1 MSAFTIVW
9 MAAAITVM
17 PTSQGGP
24 QQAKVYHGDLDLT
37 TQAGRNTLDRRL
49 SRAVDLVCNRHE
61 VTSTLQQNRYVRKC
75 RKISLSAVKPQ
86 RDLAIANG
94 GIKLASK

>member
-17 PTSQGGP
+17 PTSPGEP
-24 QQAKVYHGDLDLT
+24 HQAKVYHGDLDLA

-49 SRAVDLVCNRHE
+49 SSAVDMVCNRHE
-61 VTSTLQQNRYVRKC
+61 VTSTLQQRRYARKC

-94 GIKLASK
+94 GIKLASN